1 MNKNYHESEIILITN
16 AIEKSDNNGNHFFIW
31 PKGISYT
38 LKNIL
43 HSYGIIIVPYN
54 STSDKYFE
62 MKDSGNL
69 IFTDENTTVF
79 AHKEKHEKYEKDW
92 SNASAEIKS
101 KYNDKILSRK
111 QKFLN

>member
-31 PKGISYT
+31 PKGI
-38 LKNIL
+38 
-43 HSYGIIIVPYN
+43 SYGIIIVPYN